1 MKAEVKKDNVVLTLE
16 LSLKEFDSIYETLG
30 EISIADYSKLG
41 VHQEAAETMYNL
53 FYAIN
58 DALKES

>member
-30 EISIADYSKLG
+30 AISIADYSKLG
-41 VHQEAAETMYNL
+41 VHQEAAETMYN
-53 FYAIN
+53 FYFTLQ
-58 DALKES
+58 DAVKG

>member
-16 LSLKEFDSIYETLG
+16 LSLKELDSIYETLG
-30 EISIADYSKLG
+30 AISIADYSKLG
-41 VHQEAAETMYNL
+41 VHKEAAETMYNL